1 MLKIS
6 QLFPRMP
13 EYSPEQKS
21 DSEQLARI
29 TIQGLNKVIELLSS
43 GDVENYSAAYIK
55 AKSVMKNLEELN
67 ELFPS
72 KWKRISD

>member
-29 TIQGLNKVIELLSS
+29 TIQGLNKVIELLSP
-43 GDVENYSAAYIK
+43 GDVENYSAA
-55 AKSVMKNLEELN
+55 
-67 ELFPS
+67 
-72 KWKRISD
+72 